1 MTAILL
7 IVMVICFQLG
17 HAGLHLMNEMDDGAP
32 GLDTGAASNG
42 LGALFS

>member
-17 HAGLHLMNEMDDGAP
+17 HAGLHLMNEMDDGAS
-32 GLDTGAASNG
+32 GLDIDPTSNG